1 MASLLSSFGFATTI
15 IPVQADL
22 TMENQIIAIAGQLLQ
37 NLTNEQITNLIT
49 KNRVL
54 LDGESIQVLL
64 DRNSGNL
71 LHIQDAQ

>member
-1 MASLLSSFGFATTI
+1 
-15 IPVQADL
+15 
-22 TMENQIIAIAGQLLQ
+22 MENQIIAIAGQLLQ